1 MSLVDGVLVAIPP
14 PEGYVVDFDNPQR
27 TSVEATYVICGI
39 GMTLALFFL
48 FQRLF
53 VKLFV
58 RNNFGI
64 DDVLLIIAW
73 VGSIT
78 IQALSLRSF
87 AEGWMGVHGWE
98 IPFEK
103 FQKAI
108 LWATYINSIVYTVPT
123 CLSKVVILLFLLE
136 LNKGQAWYRWTIF
149 GTIFIVSASS
159 ISIFFASVFPCQP
172 FRKSWDLNIPADV
185 GSCIDR
191 PAMFQATAGLGVA
204 TDVLIIAIPI
214 PMIVG
219 LHLSAKKKAALLC
232 LFAIGSADRT
242 VITSMVRLAL
252 LISQLDAVDT
262 TWGGGPIH
270 AWICVEA
277 NLLIMCAC
285 LSTLRHFVKTVAP
298 RLLSSSRGTS
308 TGKSKTGHSSGHEL
322 RTIGG
327 GTGGRS
333 ANRAPYTQFDDPF
346 TTTSEAEG
354 GFGWRRDGKSGSLD
368 DKSSNDDGRSDKGIL
383 QTTTM
388 VVEYEARAV

>member
-1 MSLVDGVLVAIPP
+1 MSVVDGVLVAIPP

-39 GMTLALFFL
+39 GMALALFFL
-48 FQRLF
+48 FQRLY
-53 VKLFV
+53 VKMFV

-108 LWATYINSIVYTVPT
+108 L
-123 CLSKVVILLFLLE
+123 
-136 LNKGQAWYRWTIF
+136 AWYRWTIF
-149 GTIFIVSASS
+149 TTIFIVSASS
-159 ISIFFASVFPCQP
+159 ISIFFASVFPCTP
-172 FRKSWDLNIPADV
+172 FRKSWDLAIPAEV

-219 LHLSAKKKAALLC
+219 LHLSAKKKAALL
-232 LFAIGSADRT
+232 T

-308 TGKSKTGHSSGHEL
+308 TGKSKTGLSSGHEL

-346 TTTSEAEG
+346 TTTAEAEG
-354 GFGWRRDGKSGSLD
+354 GFGWRREGKAGSLD

-388 VVEYEARAV
+388 VVQYSEARAV